1 MLLVAVRV
9 QSLSAAPPG
18 LLYLAWRSVQCSS
31 ADCGAGAVQVGDEG
45 LVALQG
51 LTQLRALGLAKTG
64 VTDAGMRVVARLT
77 KLHTLSL
84 AWTDLHDEGEAAEDH
99 IQWMEVVGQWY
110 EASSLLH
117 FVRPVADPNCKR

>member
-1 MLLVAVRV
+1 MRTLLAGRLGGGGGCSLAHSAACCCACA
-9 QSLSAAPPG
+9 SLSAAPRC
-18 LLYLAWRSVQCSS
+18 LLYLVWHSVQCSS
-31 ADCGAGAVQVGDEG
+31 AYCGGCAVQVGDEG

-77 KLHTLSL
+77 KLRTLSL

-99 IQWMEVVGQWY
+99 T
-110 EASSLLH
+110 
-117 FVRPVADPNCKR
+117 